1 MSASSSD
8 AKDYDKGT
16 EDDGPAKTGLA
27 TETPQG
33 EQSHGGREG
42 EVQYGY
48 GRHGGSIADTGTRTD
63 DPVGIEQVES
73 SEHYKVSPKEA
84 SERQGKPP
92 ERV

>member
-1 MSASSSD
+1 MSASSND
-8 AKDYDKGT
+8 TKHLDKGS
-16 EDDGPAKTGLA
+16 EDDDETGLA
-27 TETPQG
+27 PQKPPG

-48 GRHGGSIADTGTRTD
+48 GRHGGSIAETGTRTD

-73 SEHYKVSPKEA
+73 SKHYKVSPKEA